1 MVRRFQQIARSLT
14 RQVQARIGWLLHLI
28 AGPGVMSAPGPIT
41 LTSKVD
47 MKTNT
52 TSHPGLVLG
61 AIFLSLFGA
70 TWLLGWAWQYPDPS
84 MTLAAAIVLCS
95 LGIVGWAIHTFRRR
109 LAAYRGAADPAQKKR
124 IRTALILINVVQ
136 WSSIGLL
143 ILGLNLAGHIEW
155 IMPAVIFVVG
165 VHFLP
170 MAKVF
175 RYRGYYLTAAAL
187 VIVAVADCAFGQ
199 SGQRIALSLL
209 ATGAILWS
217 TAIMLLTEE

>member
-1 MVRRFQQIARSLT
+1 M
-14 RQVQARIGWLLHLI
+14 
-28 AGPGVMSAPGPIT
+28 
-41 LTSKVD
+41 TS
-47 MKTNT
+47 NT

-61 AIFLSLFGA
+61 AIFLALFGA

-84 MTLAAAIVLCS
+84 MPLASAIVLCS
-95 LGIVGWAIHTFRRR
+95 LGIVGWAISTFRRR
-109 LAAYRGAADPAQKKR
+109 LADYTGGGDPAEKKR
-124 IRTALILINVVQ
+124 IRKALILINVVQ

-143 ILGLNLAGHIEW
+143 IVGLNLAGHIEW
-155 IMPAVIFVVG
+155 IMPGVIFVVG

-187 VIVAVADCAFGQ
+187 VIVALAYCAFGAD
-199 SGQRIALSLL
+199 SQRMTLSLL

-217 TAIMLLTEE
+217 TAIMLLSQNQTGPAGL